1 MFQSNYYKE
10 DNLYKIDILL
20 TDVTV
25 GVIEAKTLIE
35 AINTYIKFE
44 EEYFNFT
51 FSKEEKEL
59 KIKNAEFTMKLK
71 ETQNEELL
79 DDIVNINEQLHL
91 LYIQSG
97 FDQIRK
103 QHEADY
109 KIQLISEINE
119 LGGEEV
125 DE

>member
-1 MFQSNYYKE
+1 MFQTNYYKE
-10 DNLYKIDILL
+10 DNLYKVDILL

-25 GVIEAKTLIE
+25 GVIEAKTIRE
-35 AINTYIKFE
+35 AINTYIDFE
-44 EEYFNFT
+44 ERYFGFT
-51 FSKEEKEL
+51 FSEKEKEL
-59 KIKNAEFTMKLK
+59 KRKNAELTMKLK
-71 ETQNEELL
+71 ETQDEDLLEDIIDVNEEL
-79 DDIVNINEQLHL
+79 HY

-119 LGGEEV
+119 LGGKL